1 MISIIVP
8 FYNAE
13 NTLERLLD
21 SILKQSFSDFEL
33 IVVDDASTDSSLR
46 IAQSYPCKTIHL
58 DRNHGPAYCRNIGAK
73 HAKGDILVFIDSD
86 CQAHPD
92 WLKHIND
99 YSYDNRIVALMGRLI
114 LMPST
119 YIGESISALGFPAGG
134 TIGFEKIW
142 KVDADGFTS
151 SLSSCN
157 CAVKKHVFNYIGGFD
172 ESFPYAGG
180 EDSFFAYTLIEN
192 GYRIKYIPHM
202 IVYHEAR
209 SSLRSFMKWH
219 FKRGISSYIFSM
231 KIRNKSDYF
240 RLRLW
245 STKNIFK
252 AFKHDHKFP
261 MILCLLSISFMV
273 QFIGFTVARYNRDL

>member
-142 KVDADGFTS
+142 KLMRMVS
-151 SLSSCN
+151 Q
-157 CAVKKHVFNYIGGFD
+157 AV
-172 ESFPYAGG
+172 
-180 EDSFFAYTLIEN
+180 
-192 GYRIKYIPHM
+192 
-202 IVYHEAR
+202 
-209 SSLRSFMKWH
+209 
-219 FKRGISSYIFSM
+219 
-231 KIRNKSDYF
+231 
-240 RLRLW
+240 
-245 STKNIFK
+245 
-252 AFKHDHKFP
+252 
-261 MILCLLSISFMV
+261 
-273 QFIGFTVARYNRDL
+273 